1 MYNSDCWGSGGRGDS
16 PHGSAELLIRHIRVL
31 FAHAP
36 HARDLLGA
44 DDAEDALASVLPAN
58 Q

>member
-1 MYNSDCWGSGGRGDS
+1 MFNSDWWGGGRGDS

-44 DDAEDALASVLPAN
+44 DDAEDALAPVLPAN
-58 Q
+58 